1 MSAFIRRTGLVS
13 VIVALASVAACS
25 NGSKKSDIDPSLK
38 ADLAAIGGGGNGD
51 LQLAP
56 SSAKSSVVVSEIE
69 GGPKAAPAHATPVR
83 APRPTPKKAPPAA
96 AREPQVSAPAPSA
109 VAVSDPVPAAQ
120 PAPQPAVQA
129 PQQTPS
135 PAPRQDHRVYKT
147 EGEIFRQMPW
157 IRP

>member
-1 MSAFIRRTGLVS
+1 MNTSIKRTGLVS
-13 VIVALASVAACS
+13 AIVALASVAACS
-25 NGSKKSDIDPSLK
+25 NKQEPKADASLK
-38 ADLAAIGGGGNGD
+38 ADLAAVGGSASD

-69 GGPKAAPAHATPVR
+69 GGPKSAPTHVATVR
-83 APRPTPKKAPPAA
+83 APRPVQHKAPPMVAKLPPVS
-96 AREPQVSAPAPSA
+96 EPAPVPVAQQAEPAPVAPAPE
-109 VAVSDPVPAAQ
+109 PT
-120 PAPQPAVQA
+120 VQA
-129 PQQTPS
+129 PAPAPT